1 MTTSLTP
8 DVGLALFLQEATAF
22 GSPSSAR
29 IADAV
34 LTLLVL
40 RGADRRTGLPEPT
53 PELVRQVLHQDVPVL
68 VCVTESELP
77 VAPAVLRALA
87 DLVRAR
93 GRLNT
98 KRQARLLAA
107 IDEAEPEFRLAVA
120 DPANLTWSRWYASL
134 MRADGT
140 PVEDPEAVLRRLDAH
155 DRSPRADRPALPAG
169 VERADV
175 TGRTVFTQI
184 LLAETLLRAFAR
196 DIEHPSPAGP
206 LLPGLPLEA
215 VDVDPEE
222 GLPGEMRRIA
232 GTLMD
237 RWTAAGLS
245 EAFSGPYAHLAPGP
259 EDSPH
264 LVLADAL
271 LDQHLSY
278 YGDSGLPVP
287 PPPELPAPQDVRGLL
302 LEAPL
307 PALLSV
313 AADGPDLVDEEV
325 RHLAVACGLLQQDGI
340 LTTPGPSAG
349 IWADGTPQELTELA
363 ADILAT
369 AVGRLTED
377 PALDREYADDVA
389 HLLYAL
395 YERGCT
401 ADSVARKAAEYSD
414 WLIDQA
420 VESRPAPVPGGA
432 PAEYTTPAPHELS
445 DLLGIPGLDEE
456 DRTELDA
463 PALALAAVV
472 DRLSATGTVF
482 RTGDAFGLS
491 PLGAAAVRHML
502 KAGAVAAPD
511 RDTVSG
517 WDAATLVEA
526 ARLWPQDAATRAVTD
541 WLSARENSAGAWDEL
556 LGPLAATKPGTD
568 ESGSTR
574 ALFSWMDTATAPPE
588 ALRRLLADRALGAYA
603 LQALRARGGEADE
616 RQVPQS
622 ARAALVLDDLYACQ
636 GVDARAEPGLAP
648 SSLVTAFDEVGAT
661 WPGGP
666 QALIAAL
673 ADADA
678 NRAHRVLAH
687 LGERRSGHRGGRPS
701 HRRGERP
708 LEAAVEEDP
717 QTLIGRVDRRRCR
730 QESGDRYIP
739 AAPAPAVLRHE
750 WLPVGAAWIRPRRR
764 CSCRPWRHCGGP
776 VGGARGGLAR
786 PGGQQSGADQRQY
799 EGRGG
804 GPSSGAGGDTRGAKS
819 GHGGTLLRS
828 AAPGGTTKS
837 RRYGVGVR
845 GRRPVARGISHAV
858 ACYR

>member
-8 DVGLALFLQEATAF
+8 NAGLDLFLQEAAGF

-29 IADAV
+29 IADAL

-53 PELVRQVLHQDVPVL
+53 PELVRQVLHHDVPVL

-98 KRQARLLAA
+98 KRHARLLAA
-107 IDEAEPEFRLAVA
+107 IDEGVPEFRRAMA
-120 DPANLTWSRWYASL
+120 DPGNLTWPRWYASL

-140 PVEDPEAVLRRLDAH
+140 PVDDPEAVLRRLDAH
-155 DRSPRADRPALPAG
+155 ERTPRADRPALPDG

-175 TGRTVFTQI
+175 TGRTVIAQI

-196 DIEHPSPAGP
+196 DLEQPSPAGP

-245 EAFSGPYAHLAPGP
+245 DAFSGPYAHLAPGP
-259 EDSPH
+259 EDLPH

-287 PPPELPAPQDVRGLL
+287 PPPALPAPLEVRGLL
-302 LEAPL
+302 EGAPL
-307 PALLSV
+307 PALLSA

-325 RHLAVACGLLQQDGI
+325 RHLAVACGVLQQDGL
-340 LTTPGPSAG
+340 LTTPGPAAG

-377 PALDREYADDVA
+377 PALDPEYADDAA

-401 ADSVARKAAEYSD
+401 AESVARKAAEYSD
-414 WLIDQA
+414 WLIDPA
-420 VESRPAPVPGGA
+420 VENRPVPVPDSA
-432 PAEYTTPAPHELS
+432 PAEYATPAPQELS
-445 DLLGIPGLDEE
+445 DLLGLPALDDE

-463 PALALAAVV
+463 PARALAAVV
-472 DRLSATGTVF
+472 DRLSATGAVF
-482 RTGDAFGLS
+482 RTGDAFGLT
-491 PLGAAAVRHML
+491 PLGVAAVRHTL
-502 KAGAVAAPD
+502 KSGAVAAPD
-511 RDTVSG
+511 RDTVTG
-517 WDAATLVEA
+517 WESATLVEA
-526 ARLWPQDAATRAVTD
+526 ARLWPRDATNRAFTN
-541 WLSARENSAGAWDEL
+541 WLTARENAAEAWDEI
-556 LGPLAATKPGTD
+556 LGALAATKTGTD
-568 ESGSTR
+568 EASLTR
-574 ALFSWMDTATAPPE
+574 ALFASLDTSAAPLE
-588 ALRRLLADRALGAYA
+588 ALRGQLADPALGAYA
-603 LQALRARGGEADE
+603 LQALRARGEQADE
-616 RQVPQS
+616 GQVPLS
-622 ARAALVLDDLYACQ
+622 ARAALVLDDLNASHHK
-636 GVDARAEPGLAP
+636 DRLAEPGLTP
-648 SSLVTAFDEVGAT
+648 SSLVTAFDAVGTT

-666 QALIAAL
+666 AALIAAL

-678 NRAHRVLAH
+678 NRAHHVLAD
-687 LGERRSGHRGGRPS
+687 LGDRHSDPGIAAFARRTAALTDPLRPRS
-701 HRRGERP
+701 KK
-708 LEAAVEEDP
+708 
-717 QTLIGRVDRRRCR
+717 IRRR
-730 QESGDRYIP
+730 
-739 AAPAPAVLRHE
+739 
-750 WLPVGAAWIRPRRR
+750 
-764 CSCRPWRHCGGP
+764 
-776 VGGARGGLAR
+776 
-786 PGGQQSGADQRQY
+786 
-799 EGRGG
+799 
-804 GPSSGAGGDTRGAKS
+804 
-819 GHGGTLLRS
+819 
-828 AAPGGTTKS
+828 
-837 RRYGVGVR
+837 
-845 GRRPVARGISHAV
+845 
-858 ACYR
+858 